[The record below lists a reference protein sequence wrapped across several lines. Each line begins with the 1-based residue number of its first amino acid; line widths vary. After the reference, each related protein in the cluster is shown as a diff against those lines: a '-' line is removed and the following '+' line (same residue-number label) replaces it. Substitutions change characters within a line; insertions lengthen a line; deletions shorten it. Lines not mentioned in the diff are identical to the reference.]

1 MALTSHKFP
10 TTLTDLQSELLEH
23 AKDGRSDAVFR
34 FLIAMDQIGS
44 LVRHH
49 THDQIENPASRPHG
63 TPASQID
70 AAGNAIVQLLTYCA
84 LRDIDLQEAVNVA
97 LGNLR
102 EQDFKKRVAEGE
114 EIKGVV
120 ACTVTPSGSSTLTGV
135 AIVQSGW
142 VPTALFKGRILVASH
157 PEADVRLKTF
167 TAIVTDHGGY
177 SCHAGIIA
185 RESGIPC
192 IVGTGNATRKIKT
205 GDLIRLDL
213 ASGLVEII

>member
-1 MALTSHKFP
+1 MIDQPFP

-23 AKDGRSDAVFR
+23 AKAGRSDATFR

-63 TPASQID
+63 TPASQVD

-84 LRDIDLQEAVNVA
+84 LRGIDVQEAVNVA

-102 EQDFKKRVAEGE
+102 DQDFKKRVAEGE
-114 EIKGVV
+114 GIKGVV

-142 VPTALFKGRILVASH
+142 VPKFKGRILVASH

-167 TAIVTDHGGY
+167 TAIVTDQGGY
-177 SCHAGIIA
+177 GCHAGIIA

>member
-1 MALTSHKFP
+1 MIDQPFP

-23 AKDGRSDAVFR
+23 AKAGRYDATFR

-63 TPASQID
+63 TPASQVD

-84 LRDIDLQEAVNVA
+84 LRGIDVQEAVNVA

-102 EQDFKKRVAEGE
+102 DQDFKKRVAEGE

-142 VPTALFKGRILVASH
+142 VPKFKGRILVASH

-167 TAIVTDHGGY
+167 TAIVTDQGGY
-177 SCHAGIIA
+177 GCHAGIIA

-192 IVGTGNATRKIKT
+192 IVGTGNATQKIKT

-213 ASGLVEII
+213 TSGIVEIVNE

>member
-1 MALTSHKFP
+1 MVALTSHKFP

-142 VPTALFKGRILVASH
+142 VPKFKGRILVASH

-167 TAIVTDHGGY
+167 TAIVTDQGGY

>member
-1 MALTSHKFP
+1 MIDQPFP

-23 AKDGRSDAVFR
+23 AKAGRSDATFR

-63 TPASQID
+63 TPASQVD

-84 LRDIDLQEAVNVA
+84 LRGIDVQEAVNVA

-102 EQDFKKRVAEGE
+102 DQDFKKRVAEGE

-142 VPTALFKGRILVASH
+142 VPKFKGRILVASH

-167 TAIVTDHGGY
+167 TAIVTDQGGY
-177 SCHAGIIA
+177 GCHAGIIA

-192 IVGTGNATRKIKT
+192 IVGTGNATQKIKT

-213 ASGLVEII
+213 TSGIVEIVNE

>member
-1 MALTSHKFP
+1 MTSHKFP

-142 VPTALFKGRILVASH
+142 VPKFKGRILVASH

-167 TAIVTDHGGY
+167 TAIVTDQGGY
-177 SCHAGIIA
+177 GCHAGIIA

-192 IVGTGNATRKIKT
+192 IVGTGNATQKIKT

-213 ASGLVEII
+213 TSGIVEIVNE

>member
-1 MALTSHKFP
+1 MIDQPFP

-23 AKDGRSDAVFR
+23 AKAGRSDATFR
-34 FLIAMDQIGS
+34 FLIAMDKIGS

-63 TPASQID
+63 TPASQVD

-84 LRDIDLQEAVNVA
+84 LRGIDVQEAVNVA

-102 EQDFKKRVAEGE
+102 DQDFKKRVAEGE

-142 VPTALFKGRILVASH
+142 VPKFKGRILVASH

-167 TAIVTDHGGY
+167 TAIVTDQGGY
-177 SCHAGIIA
+177 GCHAGIIA

-192 IVGTGNATRKIKT
+192 IVGTGNATQKIKT

-213 ASGLVEII
+213 TSGIVEIVNE

>member
-1 MALTSHKFP
+1 MIDQPFP

-23 AKDGRSDAVFR
+23 AKAGRSDATFR

-63 TPASQID
+63 TPASQVD

-84 LRDIDLQEAVNVA
+84 LRGIDVQEAVNVA

-102 EQDFKKRVAEGE
+102 DQDFKKRVAEGE

-142 VPTALFKGRILVASH
+142 VPKFKGRILVASH

-167 TAIVTDHGGY
+167 TAIVTDQGGY
-177 SCHAGIIA
+177 GCHAGIIA